1 VHHNDDV
8 YRRQLA
14 PYESAQSIGES
25 THTSGLVVA
34 TVVEEIPDCVVAVA
48 VAVATVVE
56 MVESVLAVD
65 VMGTPISP
73 PPQAQHPSN
82 ASTPLTA

>member
-1 VHHNDDV
+1 
-8 YRRQLA
+8 
-14 PYESAQSIGES
+14 
-25 THTSGLVVA
+25 
-34 TVVEEIPDCVVAVA
+34 
-48 VAVATVVE
+48 
-56 MVESVLAVD
+56 VESVLAVD